1 MTGYPHS
8 RRAEKTG
15 RWLGGVV
22 RRLTYH
28 TGAVEGVKSPP
39 LAVRFGLW
47 GVGVAAIGLLILFAF
62 WLAAVVVFAWV
73 ALKLMQAGATAKRS
87 RFALSDPH
95 DHRQRLFYDPL
106 SYNDDPDPR
115 FEDK

>member
-1 MTGYPHS
+1 MRDYLHNQP
-8 RRAEKTG
+8 AEETG

-22 RRLTYH
+22 RRLTYQKGTVAGEKGH
-28 TGAVEGVKSPP
+28 P
-39 LAVRFGLW
+39 LAVRVGLW
-47 GVGVAAIGLLILFAF
+47 AIGVAAIGLLVLFAF

-73 ALKLMQAGATAKRS
+73 ALKLMQAGASAKQS
-87 RFALSDPH
+87 RFELSDPH

-115 FEDK
+115 FGDK

>member
-1 MTGYPHS
+1 MRDYPHN
-8 RRAEKTG
+8 RRAEEAG

-22 RRLTYH
+22 RRLTCH
-28 TGAVEGVKSPP
+28 RRTVAGVKSPS
-39 LAVRFGLW
+39 LAVRIGLW
-47 GVGVAAIGLLILFAF
+47 AVSVAAIGLLILFAF

-73 ALKLMQAGATAKRS
+73 ALKLMQAGAGAKQG
-87 RFALSDPH
+87 RFELSDPH